1 MSMFIE
7 MSLGVIA
14 GACVVLALQHVFRRK
29 KEPEEWWGCFR
40 KDHIRFAPARGELE
54 ARSLLGCDRCHEVGC
69 LGPVIATRLFMEVM
83 GE

>member
-1 MSMFIE
+1 MSIE
-7 MSLGVIA
+7 LILGAIA
-14 GACVVLALQHVFRRK
+14 GACAAFAFHIFRRK

-69 LGPVIATRLFMEVM
+69 LGPIIATRLFMEVM
-83 GE
+83 GK